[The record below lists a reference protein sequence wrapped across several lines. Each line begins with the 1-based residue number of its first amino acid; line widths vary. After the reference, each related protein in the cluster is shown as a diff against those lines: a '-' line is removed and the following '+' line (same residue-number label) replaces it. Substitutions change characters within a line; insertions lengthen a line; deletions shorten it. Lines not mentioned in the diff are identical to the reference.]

1 MEVSKI
7 KSEKNTK
14 VKKGQKHSFK
24 LVDTCYPAHEA
35 KQVMFALLN
44 DKIKFLNVQILSITE
59 RYNGD
64 TSHLESRV
72 IELKK
77 EKERLKELLL
87 AAKEQDLEV
96 TIDGNVDMTFG

>member
-1 MEVSKI
+1 MVVSKI

-35 KQVMFALLN
+35 KQVLLALIN

-64 TSHLESRV
+64 TSHLENRV
-72 IELKK
+72 IELKE
-77 EKERLKELLL
+77 EKERLKELLK
-87 AAKEQDLEV
+87 AAKEQDLDV
-96 TIDGNVDMTFG
+96 TIDGNVELVFR